1 MRTAREPGGR
11 HTGVGERSGAGEV
24 RGLPRATFTAW
35 AAEAVPELGPDWT
48 AEVISG
54 GLSNITYRVSS
65 PTATVIVR
73 RPPLGKLLPSAHDMG
88 RESRVLSALW
98 PTDVP
103 VPQVLATTSDADV
116 VGAPFYVMALVEGTV
131 YRDPAQ
137 TTELAVTQR
146 DQLSDSLVTVLAAIH
161 AVDLDRTGL
170 RDFGKP
176 DGYLERQV
184 RRWSG
189 QWEASRTRD
198 LPAMDDLIRALDAQR
213 PTGGEVTLVHGDYR
227 LDNTLVSHDRG
238 RPVVAAVV
246 DWELSTLG
254 DPLADLATWLTYYS
268 GPGEDGSAVPVAA
281 GLTAHEGFPTTDEIA
296 ERYAAVTGRDVS
308 ALDYYRAFT
317 DFRLAVILEGVH
329 ARYLAGRSMG
339 EGYDRVGHSV
349 PLLVERALSRL

>member
-1 MRTAREPGGR
+1 MVVGSAGGQ
-11 HTGVGERSGAGEV
+11 EV
-24 RGLPRATFTAW
+24 PGLPRESFTRW
-35 AAEAVPELGPDWT
+35 AGAAVPELGPDWT

-65 PTATVIVR
+65 PTSTVIVR
-73 RPPLGKLLPSAHDMG
+73 RPPMGKLLPSAHDMA

-98 PTDVP
+98 DTSVP
-103 VPQVLATTSDADV
+103 VPQVLASTSDTSV

-131 YRDPAQ
+131 YRDPTQ
-137 TTELAVTQR
+137 TAGLSVPQR
-146 DQLSDSLVTVLAAIH
+146 GQLSDSLVGALAAIH
-161 AVDLDRTGL
+161 AVDLDATGL

-213 PTGGEVTLVHGDYR
+213 PLGGEVTLVHGDYR
-227 LDNTLVSHDRG
+227 LDNTLVTQVDG
-238 RPVVAAVV
+238 RPTVAAVV

-281 GLTAHEGFPTTDEIA
+281 GLTAHEGFPTADELA
-296 ERYAAVTGRDVS
+296 HRYAATTGRDVS

-339 EGYDRVGHSV
+339 EGYDRVGASV
-349 PLLVERALSRL
+349 PLLVDRALSRL

>member
-1 MRTAREPGGR
+1 MSAASDIPQAAEA
-11 HTGVGERSGAGEV
+11 SGAGREEV
-24 RGLPRATFTAW
+24 PGLPRESFTAW

-54 GLSNITYRVSS
+54 GLSNITYRVAG

-73 RPPLGKLLPSAHDMG
+73 RPPMGTLLPSAHDMA

-98 PTDVP
+98 PTAVP
-103 VPQVLATTSDADV
+103 VPEVLATTTDRDV
-116 VGAPFYVMALVEGTV
+116 VGAPFYVMALVDGTV
-131 YRDPAQ
+131 YREPAQ
-137 TTELAVTQR
+137 TADLAVAQR
-146 DQLSDSLVTVLAAIH
+146 DQLSDSLVEVLAAVH
-161 AVDLDRTGL
+161 AVDLDATGL

-184 RRWSG
+184 RRWGG
-189 QWEASRTRD
+189 QWDASRTRD
-198 LPAMDDLIRALDAQR
+198 LPAMDDLVRALDSQR
-213 PTGGEVTLVHGDYR
+213 PDGGEVTLVHGDYR
-227 LDNTLVSHDRG
+227 LDNTLVTDVGG
-238 RPVVAAVV
+238 RLEVAAVV

-296 ERYAAVTGRDVS
+296 ARYAAATGRDVS
-308 ALDYYRAFT
+308 GLDYYRAFT

-329 ARYLAGRSMG
+329 ARFLAGKSLG
-339 EGYDRVGHSV
+339 EGYDRVGDSV